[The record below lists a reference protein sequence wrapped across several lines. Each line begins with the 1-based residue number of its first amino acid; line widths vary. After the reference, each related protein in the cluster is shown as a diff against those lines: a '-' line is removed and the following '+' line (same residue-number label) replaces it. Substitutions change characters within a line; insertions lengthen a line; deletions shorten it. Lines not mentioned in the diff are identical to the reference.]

1 MGTIHFIKAEPLT
14 KEAFSPFGELL
25 DVEAMPVSP
34 PTSSHVGFQCGKV
47 RIGTALLPYK
57 GLRLTGLEQH
67 FHVTQAFIPIS
78 GSPAVVA
85 VAAPTPQQDP
95 NAIPEPEDVRAFL
108 IDGTRGYML
117 HKGTWHS
124 DRLPLY
130 EPGSKMVIITDDE
143 TNQDLQ
149 EHGSM
154 SDPIDGRGGW
164 KLNRLVDFQHEFGIT
179 FEIRL

>member
-1 MGTIHFIKAEPLT
+1 
-14 KEAFSPFGELL
+14 
-25 DVEAMPVSP
+25 
-34 PTSSHVGFQCGKV
+34 
-47 RIGTALLPYK
+47 
-57 GLRLTGLEQH
+57 
-67 FHVTQAFIPIS
+67 
-78 GSPAVVA
+78 
-85 VAAPTPQQDP
+85 
-95 NAIPEPEDVRAFL
+95 
-108 IDGTRGYML
+108 ML

-154 SDPIDGRGGW
+154 SDPIDRRGGW
-164 KLNRLVDFQHEFGIT
+164 KLNRLVDFQHQFGIT

>member
-67 FHVTQAFIPIS
+67 FHVTQAFIPIT

-95 NAIPEPEDVRAFL
+95 NAIP
-108 IDGTRGYML
+108 
-117 HKGTWHS
+117 
-124 DRLPLY
+124 
-130 EPGSKMVIITDDE
+130 
-143 TNQDLQ
+143 
-149 EHGSM
+149 
-154 SDPIDGRGGW
+154 
-164 KLNRLVDFQHEFGIT
+164 
-179 FEIRL
+179 